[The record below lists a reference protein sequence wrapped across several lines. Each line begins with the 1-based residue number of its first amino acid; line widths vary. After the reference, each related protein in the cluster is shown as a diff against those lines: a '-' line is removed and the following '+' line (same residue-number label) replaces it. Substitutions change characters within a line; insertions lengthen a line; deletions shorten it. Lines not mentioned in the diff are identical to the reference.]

1 MESGLAER
9 SWSKS
14 YTQKCDASIICD
26 GIFNFFI
33 MLAIV
38 AVFFFLFYTD
48 EIVSTGNYNGQT
60 VKYKKKKKWIHIH
73 LIGKTSFLSKI
84 VFLISLF
91 LSEPNV
97 FHSYALGKE

>member
-60 VKYKKKKKWIHIH
+60 VKYKKKKKVDSYSLNWQDFI
-73 LIGKTSFLSKI
+73 SKQDCVFNFI
-84 VFLISLF
+84 VF
-91 LSEPNV
+91 
-97 FHSYALGKE
+97 K